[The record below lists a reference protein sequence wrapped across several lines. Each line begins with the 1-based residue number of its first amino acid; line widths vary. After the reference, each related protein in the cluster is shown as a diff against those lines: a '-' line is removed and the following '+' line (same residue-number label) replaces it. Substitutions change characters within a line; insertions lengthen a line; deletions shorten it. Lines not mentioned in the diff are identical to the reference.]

1 MENREVVD
9 IIAEATNK
17 KWFDEKKVVINYP
30 IIGKKITFDSFI
42 AFYNYITKQ
51 LNIQSQ
57 ISDFKDLPAPLQNF
71 HRQFETLRDQIHF
84 FVVNFANS
92 DETELEKQW
101 SSLIQVQVSSLSK
114 IVPLDSILFGAF
126 IRISRRSKVSFEGA
140 FNYAISNKIIQDNR
154 GLFSKEILEGILDI
168 NRIINGEQLYSKVA
182 EIKTEELEKLSNQ
195 FQNTIAKSEV
205 KLTDYLASTSN
216 KYKAYTN
223 EIDKYKTSKQNEV
236 NSWFDET
243 KTGFSTFDET
253 SKSRIADLEKTY
265 SEKLKLSA
273 PAQYWKARSEKLF
286 KEGQKAMYWLIALVA
301 VACILLYI
309 LLWQTPEG
317 MLTGIF
323 NGDRSKAIRWSIVFI
338 TFISFLAVGFRML
351 SKLMFSA
358 FHLSRDAEEREQL
371 SYFYLALIKDGAVE
385 KEDRHLIMQS
395 LFSRADS
402 GLLKED
408 SSPTMPGGVLDK
420 IITK

>member
-17 KWFDEKKVVINYP
+17 KWFDEKKVVISYP
-30 IIGKKITFDSFI
+30 IIGKKISFDSFI

-51 LNIQSQ
+51 LNIQLE
-57 ISDFKDLPAPLQNF
+57 ISDFKELPTPLQNF

-92 DETELEKQW
+92 EETELEKQW
-101 SSLIQVQVSSLSK
+101 SSLIQIQISSLVK
-114 IVPLDSILFGAF
+114 IIPLDSILFDSLTTIARKNKAAFDGAYNYS
-126 IRISRRSKVSFEGA
+126 IKGIVSESNRSV
-140 FNYAISNKIIQDNR
+140 I
-154 GLFSKEILEGILDI
+154 SKEILDGILEVYSATK
-168 NRIINGEQLYSKVA
+168 GEKLHSNLLNNK
-182 EIKTEELEKLSNQ
+182 IKELEVLNQ
-195 FQNTIAKSEV
+195 KFENKIAETEV
-205 KLTDYLASTSN
+205 KLTDYLAASSN
-216 KYKAYTN
+216 KYKEYTK
-223 EIDKYKTSKQNEV
+223 EIDEYKSTKQTEV
-236 NSWFDET
+236 NTWLEET

-253 SKSRIADLEKTY
+253 SKSKIADLEKTY
-265 SEKLKLSA
+265 SEKLKLAA
-273 PAQYWKARSEKLF
+273 PAQYWKERSEKLY
-286 KEGQKAMYWLIALVA
+286 KEGRTAMYWLIGLVA

-317 MLTGIF
+317 MLTSIF

-371 SYFYLALIKDGAVE
+371 SYFYLALIKEGAVE

-408 SSPTMPGGVLDK
+408 SSPTMPGGMLDK
-420 IITK
+420 IITR

>member
-9 IIAEATNK
+9 IIAEAKNK

-30 IIGKKITFDSFI
+30 IVGKKITFDSFI

-51 LNIQSQ
+51 VNIQSQ
-57 ISDFKDLPAPLQNF
+57 ISDFKDLPTPLQNF
-71 HRQFETLRDQIHF
+71 HRQFETLRDQIHY
-84 FVVNFANS
+84 FVQNYANA
-92 DETELEKQW
+92 DLAELEKQW
-101 SSLIQVQVSSLSK
+101 SSLIQIQINTLVK
-114 IVPLDSILFGAF
+114 TIPTDSILFDSLTTIARKSRDTFDGAYNYS
-126 IRISRRSKVSFEGA
+126 IKGVIGEGNRGIISKDILDGILEVYSATKGEKFHSNLVNSKIIELEELNQKFE
-140 FNYAISNKIIQDNR
+140 NKI
-154 GLFSKEILEGILDI
+154 SE
-168 NRIINGEQLYSKVA
+168 
-182 EIKTEELEKLSNQ
+182 
-195 FQNTIAKSEV
+195 SEV
-205 KLTDYLASTSN
+205 KLIDYLATTSN
-216 KYKAYTN
+216 KYKEYSYQ
-223 EIDKYKTSKQNEV
+223 IDQYKTTKENEV

-253 SKSRIADLEKTY
+253 SKSKIADLEKTY

-273 PAQYWKARSEKLF
+273 PAQYWKARSEKLY
-286 KEGQKAMYWLIALVA
+286 KEGQTAMYWLIALLA

-317 MLTGIF
+317 MLTDIF

-351 SKLMFSA
+351 SKIMFSA

-371 SYFYLALIKDGAVE
+371 SYFYLALIKEGAVD
-385 KEDRHLIMQS
+385 KEDRNLIIQS

-408 SSPTMPGGVLDK
+408 SSPTMPGTVFEK
-420 IITK
+420 IMQK

>member
-17 KWFDEKKVVINYP
+17 KWFDEKKVEINYV
-30 IIGKKITFDSFI
+30 IIKEKVNFGSFI
-42 AFYNYITKQ
+42 ELYNYVCDQVKLKAQIDKVENLPLEINNIIT
-51 LNIQSQ
+51 S
-57 ISDFKDLPAPLQNF
+57 
-71 HRQFETLRDQIHF
+71 FETLQSKLID
-84 FVVNFANS
+84 FVKDCSGYDESAL
-92 DETELEKQW
+92 ETEWTNRIQNNLTKI
-101 SSLIQVQVSSLSK
+101 SNSIPIDSTLFISLIELSK
-114 IVPLDSILFGAF
+114 IQINSFKSAYHFAINN
-126 IRISRRSKVSFEGA
+126 KVTQSASGM
-140 FNYAISNKIIQDNR
+140 
-154 GLFSKEILEGILDI
+154 FSKEALEGILDI
-168 NRIINGEQLYSKVA
+168 NRLTKGEQLYSKVA

-195 FQNTIAKSEV
+195 FQNTIANSEV

-216 KYKAYTN
+216 KYKEYTN
-223 EIDKYKTSKQNEV
+223 EIDEYKTTKQTEV
-236 NSWFDET
+236 NTWLEET

-253 SKSRIADLEKTY
+253 SKSKIAELEKTY

-273 PAQYWKARSEKLF
+273 PAQYWKVRSEKLY
-286 KEGQKAMYWLIALVA
+286 KEGQTAMYLLIALVA
-301 VACILLYI
+301 IACILLYF

-317 MLTGIF
+317 MLIGIF

-371 SYFYLALIKDGAVE
+371 SYFYLALIKEGAVD
-385 KEDRHLIMQS
+385 KEDRNLIMQS

-408 SSPTMPGGVLDK
+408 SSPTMPGTMFEK
-420 IITK
+420 IMPK